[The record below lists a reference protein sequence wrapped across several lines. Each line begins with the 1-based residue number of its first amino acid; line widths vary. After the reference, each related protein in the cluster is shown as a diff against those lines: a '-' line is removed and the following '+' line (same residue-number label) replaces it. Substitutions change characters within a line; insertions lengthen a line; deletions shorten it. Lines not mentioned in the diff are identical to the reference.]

1 MIVAV
6 DTGGTKTLVTLFSRD
21 GVAGKMIK
29 FPTPQKETDYVE
41 TMRELLQK
49 NYGGQRIEAI
59 VFGVPSIVKDNIA
72 VGANN
77 LKWEN
82 FDLAGALKGVLGPA
96 PIFIENDANLGGLA
110 ETRSRDPMPQRS
122 LYVAIGTGI
131 GTGITN
137 GGKIDPD
144 LSLSEGG
151 QMVLEF
157 EGSFVQWES
166 FASGRAIY
174 KHYNQYAHDI
184 TDPKIWNEI
193 AERVGR
199 GLLVAIPMLQP
210 EVVIIGGGIGTHFHH
225 YSRHLKAMVK
235 KNLPWDI
242 PCPSIVDANHP
253 EEAVIYGC
261 YYHAIDQ
268 LAAE

>member
-6 DTGGTKTLVTLFSRD
+6 DTGGTKTLVTVFSRD

-29 FPTPQKETDYVE
+29 FPTPAQESNYVQ
-41 TMRELLQK
+41 TIREVLQK

-59 VFGVPSIVKDNIA
+59 VFGVPSIVKGNIA

-82 FDLAGALKGVLGPA
+82 FDIAKALKGVLGSA
-96 PIFIENDANLGGLA
+96 PIFLENDANLGGLA
-110 ETRSRDPMPQRS
+110 ETRSRNPMPKTS
-122 LYVAIGTGI
+122 LYIGIGTGI
-131 GTGITN
+131 GTGITV
-137 GGKIDPD
+137 GGKIDPH

-151 QMVLEF
+151 QMILEF
-157 EGSFVQWES
+157 EGKLQQWEH

-174 KHYNQYAHDI
+174 NRYHQYAHDI
-184 TDPKIWNEI
+184 TDEKIWNEI
-193 AERVGR
+193 AEYISR
-199 GLLVAIPMLQP
+199 GLLVAIPILQP
-210 EVVIIGGGIGTHFHH
+210 EVIIVGGSIGTYFSH
-225 YSRHLKAMVK
+225 YSKHLKSILK

-242 PCPSIVDANHP
+242 KCPPILDANHP

-261 YYHAIDQ
+261 YYYAIDQ
-268 LAAE
+268 LAD